1 MTSPERVATP
11 LADNGEVLADSLRRL
26 LEIVVRTEARG
37 EDLLAAADAVDG
49 ITTLLSRQLREGPW
63 SPDRSDPKPSPY
75 NTVVGV
81 GNPLAAP
88 VVLTSVTPDGV
99 QGTVR
104 FGTPYEGAPGLVHG
118 GVLSLV
124 MDQLFGEAGIAAG
137 VGGMT
142 VKLEIRY
149 TAPTPVHAELDLEA
163 HVEDSTDRLVTMA
176 GTISCAGTATVK
188 ATATFFRLTEAHAR
202 RLFPH
207 LVRE

>member
-1 MTSPERVATP
+1 MISPERVVTP
-11 LADNGEVLADSLRRL
+11 LADNGAVLADSIRRL
-26 LEIVVRTEARG
+26 LEVVVRTESSG

-49 ITTLLSRQLREGPW
+49 ITSLLSRELREGPW
-63 SPDRSDPKPSPY
+63 VPDRNDPGPSPY
-75 NTVVGV
+75 NTVIGV

-88 VVLTSVTPDGV
+88 VVLTSITPAGV

-124 MDQLFGEAGIAAG
+124 MDQLFGEAGMAAG

-142 VKLEIRY
+142 VRLAIRY
-149 TAPTPVHAELDLEA
+149 TAPTPVHADLEIEA
-163 HVEDSTDRLVTMA
+163 HVKEFTDRLVMMA
-176 GTISCAGTATVK
+176 GTISCAGSVTVK
-188 ATATFFRLTEAHAR
+188 ATATFFRLTEAHAK

-207 LVRE
+207 LVQE

>member
-1 MTSPERVATP
+1 MTP
-11 LADNGEVLADSLRRL
+11 LAHNGEVLADSLRRL
-26 LEIVVRTEARG
+26 IEVVVRTEASG
-37 EDLLAAADAVDG
+37 ADLLAAADAVNG
-49 ITTLLSRQLREGPW
+49 LSALLGAQLREGPW
-63 SPDRSDPKPSPY
+63 APDHSDPKPSPY
-75 NTVVGV
+75 NAVVGV

-88 VVLTSVTPDGV
+88 VVLTSVTPNGV
-99 QGTVR
+99 HGTVR

-124 MDQLFGEAGIAAG
+124 MDQLFGEAGVAAG

-149 TAPTPVHAELDLEA
+149 AAPTPVHADLEVEA
-163 HVEDSTDRLVTMA
+163 HVVEATDRLVTMA
-176 GTISCAGTATVK
+176 GTITCAGTITVK
-188 ATATFFRLTEAHAR
+188 ATATFFRLTEAHAQ